1 MKRYLLITLAV
12 LAVAF
17 GVGAG
22 IAVLENPNLGVK
34 DQKDN
39 IQKPLSS
46 LPDFSY
52 EDIEGVMRQSSE
64 WDDNILVLNF
74 WANWCPPCRAETPAF
89 VALQEQY
96 ADRGIQFVGL
106 AVDEKDLVIDF
117 ADTYG
122 VNYPMLLGDL
132 QAVELSK
139 QLGNRLGGLPYTVV
153 VRPGG
158 ELEHR
163 QPGEMKKDELEIIL
177 QRLL

>member
-1 MKRYLLITLAV
+1 MKRYFLIMLAV

-22 IAVLENPNLGVK
+22 IALLENPNLVVN

-39 IQKPLSS
+39 IQKPLSK
-46 LPDFSY
+46 LPEFSF
-52 EDIEGVMRQSSE
+52 EDIEGVVRQSSE
-64 WDDNILVLNF
+64 WENNILVLNF
-74 WANWCPPCRAETPAF
+74 WATWCPPCRAETPAF

-96 ADRGIQFVGL
+96 GGQGIQFVGL

-132 QAVELSK
+132 QAIELSK

-153 VRPGG
+153 VNRGG
-158 ELEHR
+158 NLEHR
-163 QPGEMKKDELEIIL
+163 QPGEMKKDELEGIL

>member
-12 LAVAF
+12 LAAAF

-22 IAVLENPNLGVK
+22 IALLETPSLVVSN
-34 DQKDN
+34 QQDN
-39 IQKPLSS
+39 IAPPLSD
-46 LPDFSY
+46 LPEFSF
-52 EDIEGVMRQSSE
+52 EDIDGQMRNSTE
-64 WDDNILVLNF
+64 WEDNILVLNF
-74 WANWCPPCRAETPAF
+74 WATWCPPCRAEIPAF
-89 VALQEQY
+89 VELQEQLG
-96 ADRGIQFVGL
+96 DQGVQFVGL
-106 AVDEKDLVIDF
+106 AVDEKDLVVDF

-132 QAVELSK
+132 QAIELSK
-139 QLGNRLGGLPYTVV
+139 KLGNRLGGLPYTVV

-163 QPGEMKKDELEIIL
+163 QPGEMKKDELEVIL